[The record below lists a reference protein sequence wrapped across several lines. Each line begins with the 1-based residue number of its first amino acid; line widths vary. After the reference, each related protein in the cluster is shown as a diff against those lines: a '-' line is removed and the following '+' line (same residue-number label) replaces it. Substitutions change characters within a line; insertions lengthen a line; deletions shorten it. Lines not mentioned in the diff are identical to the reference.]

1 MGLLDDY
8 QKMVEEDKQNL
19 NDNAPVDGIEM
30 TEEEQKQYEKR
41 LNEMREE
48 IDKNEDCGINC
59 EKAWNKEI
67 RPLDKYKEEDLKTE
81 WSIVVTPMIKRAYCP
96 ECGKEIISRGPVMYN
111 PFTFE
116 KTCPHKCE
124 CGWRGD
130 LEYSY
135 PRVVFVTENGEQIEA
150 YAK

>member
-8 QKMVEEDKQNL
+8 KKMVEEDEKNL
-19 NDNAPVDGIEM
+19 NNDAPVDGIEM
-30 TEEEQKQYEKR
+30 TDEEMKMYEKK

-48 IDKNEDCGINC
+48 IKNNDCMDDSKNDC
-59 EKAWNKEI
+59 DAEI
-67 RPLDKYKEEDLKTE
+67 KPLTKYKEEDLKTE
-81 WSIVVTPMIKRAYCP
+81 YVKVMPMVKRAYCP
-96 ECGKEIISRGPVMYN
+96 ECGKEIVNRGPVMYN

-124 CGWRGD
+124 CGWKGD
-130 LEYSY
+130 LEYAY
-135 PRVVFVTENGEQIEA
+135 PRVVFVTENGTQIEA

>member
-8 QKMVEEDKQNL
+8 QKMVEEDEKNL
-19 NDNAPVDGIEM
+19 NNNAPMDGLEM
-30 TEEEQKQYEKR
+30 SDEEMKAYEKR

-48 IDKNEDCGINC
+48 IKANDDCGIDC
-59 EKAWNKEI
+59 EKAWNKEV

-81 WSIVVTPMIKRAYCP
+81 YVKVTPMVKRAYCP
-96 ECGKEIISRGPVMYN
+96 ECGKEIINRGPVMYN
-111 PFTFE
+111 PFNFE
-116 KTCPHKCE
+116 KTCPHVCE
-124 CGWRGD
+124 CGWKGD

-135 PRVVFVTENGEQIEA
+135 PRVVFVTENGTQIEA

>member
-8 QKMVEEDKQNL
+8 KKMVEEDEKNL
-19 NDNAPVDGIEM
+19 NNDAPVDGIEM
-30 TEEEQKQYEKR
+30 TDEEMKMYEKK

-48 IDKNEDCGINC
+48 IKNNDCMDDGKNDC
-59 EKAWNKEI
+59 DAEI
-67 RPLDKYKEEDLKTE
+67 KPLTKYKEEDLKTE
-81 WSIVVTPMIKRAYCP
+81 YVKVTPMVKRAYCP
-96 ECGKEIISRGPVMYN
+96 ECGKEIVNRGPVMYN

-124 CGWRGD
+124 CGWKGD
-130 LEYSY
+130 LEYAY
-135 PRVVFVTENGEQIEA
+135 PRVVFVTENGTQIEA

>member
-8 QKMVEEDKQNL
+8 KKMVEEDEKNL
-19 NDNAPVDGIEM
+19 NNDAPVDGIEM
-30 TEEEQKQYEKR
+30 TDEEMKMYEKK

-48 IDKNEDCGINC
+48 IKNNDCMDDGKNDC
-59 EKAWNKEI
+59 DAEI
-67 RPLDKYKEEDLKTE
+67 KPLTKYKEEDLKTE
-81 WSIVVTPMIKRAYCP
+81 YVKVMPMVKRAYCP

-124 CGWRGD
+124 CGWKGD
-130 LEYSY
+130 LEYAY
-135 PRVVFVTENGEQIEA
+135 PRVVFVTENGTQIEA

>member
-8 QKMVEEDKQNL
+8 KKMVEEDEKNL
-19 NDNAPVDGIEM
+19 NNDAPVDGIEM
-30 TEEEQKQYEKR
+30 TDEEMKMYEKK

-48 IDKNEDCGINC
+48 IKNNDYMVDGKNDYD
-59 EKAWNKEI
+59 AEI
-67 RPLDKYKEEDLKTE
+67 KPLTKYKEEDLKTE
-81 WSIVVTPMIKRAYCP
+81 YVKVTPMVKRAYCP
-96 ECGKEIISRGPVMYN
+96 ECGKEIVNRGPVMYN

-124 CGWRGD
+124 CGWKGD
-130 LEYSY
+130 LEYAY
-135 PRVVFVTENGEQIEA
+135 PRVVFVTENGTQIEA

>member
-8 QKMVEEDKQNL
+8 KKMVEEDEKNL
-19 NDNAPVDGIEM
+19 NNDAPVDGIEM
-30 TEEEQKQYEKR
+30 TDEEMKMYEKK

-48 IDKNEDCGINC
+48 IKNNDCMDDGKNDC
-59 EKAWNKEI
+59 DTEI
-67 RPLDKYKEEDLKTE
+67 KPLSKYKEEDLKTE
-81 WSIVVTPMIKRAYCP
+81 YVKVMPMVKRAYCP

-124 CGWRGD
+124 CGWKGD
-130 LEYSY
+130 LEYAY
-135 PRVVFVTENGEQIEA
+135 PRVVFVTENGTQIEA